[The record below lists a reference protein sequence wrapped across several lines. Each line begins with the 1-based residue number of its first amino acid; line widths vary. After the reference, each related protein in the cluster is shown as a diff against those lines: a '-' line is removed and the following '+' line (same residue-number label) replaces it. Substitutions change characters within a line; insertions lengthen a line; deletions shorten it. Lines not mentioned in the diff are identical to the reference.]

1 MLVLSLLFLNASWAS
16 WGLWG
21 GSSSL
26 GSPSLA
32 ARSFLLAAETPGQV
46 APGHPSPSAEVE
58 THESLLKDGDPS
70 RGHSSSFCGWAV
82 SLSITGVVFT
92 FASRKRRARVRGA
105 WRRAMNAVARLRYPE
120 PSSPSSYAAALLNPP
135 TLDFLCRSQRWAEDS
150 DDEFKRN
157 VGTAIQKTHS
167 LPAKMAEAS
176 GGFSPISDSD
186 EERMSFSTR
195 HHKGPRQRAPTLLQ
209 QRQAQTRKGWT
220 AEPSTKSLDLEDEL
234 LFSSIPSVQDLRRI
248 YIVQVALAESTQGAV
263 IGAIKQLNEL
273 KYGRCKVHFQD
284 GDAKQFYDMLSNYG
298 TKPVSA
304 QSFAVEL
311 RQLLSALALC
321 DQLSL
326 PQLRSIMATA
336 FDRFDFNE
344 DGKLSIEEF
353 SSALLSFNIE
363 LGAAETETL
372 LRFLALAPAVCEE
385 TPVLE
390 KEDLTKADSPEL
402 TLEDKL
408 SAAAGGVKD
417 QLQSSTGWNNAVK
430 IAEKVGHC
438 LQQPGS
444 PRSRAQRLMDLGHK
458 ELASAT
464 EISLTLAGLTMVVLH
479 HSQIHPDA
487 AVLEQMSDAL
497 DDFMGAVRDLFQAM
511 PMGPAL
517 LSGALGL
524 AKTQKDSVAL
534 DVDEALLYAR
544 YFLPKGCS
552 QSLFHKLLTMA
563 GCHWGSVSAGQR
575 LQGDGELRILVRGK
589 AIRKRGEDKE
599 DLLPGAFLNARC
611 EDQVVALEDLTY
623 MAWNT
628 EKLNACMESVKDA
641 GLKQLAERM
650 LEDAAGVCHD
660 TQVPACPEEDWFA
673 PVGEALESQAKRRGL
688 VTSSLCPEGF
698 CRILSKPNMSLRE
711 KLDQVHAWILSSKDE
726 ICDSLE
732 AAGDLAALASLL
744 VALYNHSATLSPE
757 NFPQLAP
764 LLILLADVI
773 SKKRSSQYDETGHD

>member
-1 MLVLSLLFLNASWAS
+1 
-16 WGLWG
+16 
-21 GSSSL
+21 
-26 GSPSLA
+26 
-32 ARSFLLAAETPGQV
+32 
-46 APGHPSPSAEVE
+46 
-58 THESLLKDGDPS
+58 
-70 RGHSSSFCGWAV
+70 
-82 SLSITGVVFT
+82 
-92 FASRKRRARVRGA
+92 
-105 WRRAMNAVARLRYPE
+105 MNAVARLRYPE

-135 TLDFLCRSQRWAEDS
+135 TLDFLCRSQRWAEDIEDS

-157 VGTAIQKTHS
+157 VDGMAIQKTRS
-167 LPAKMAEAS
+167 LPAKMVGAA
-176 GGFSPISDSD
+176 GFSPISDSD
-186 EERMSFSTR
+186 EERMSFSSR
-195 HHKGPRQRAPTLLQ
+195 HHMGPHQRAPTLLQ
-209 QRQAQTRKGWT
+209 RRQAQTRKGWT
-220 AEPSTKSLDLEDEL
+220 AEPSTKSVDLDEL
-234 LFSSIPSVQDLRRI
+234 HSSIPSVQDLRRI
-248 YIVQVALAESTQGAV
+248 YIVQVAQAESTQGAV
-263 IGAIKQLNEL
+263 IAAIKQLNTL

-311 RQLLSALALC
+311 RQLLSALASC

-326 PQLRSIMATA
+326 PQLCSIMATA

-344 DGKLSIEEF
+344 DGKLSIDEF

-390 KEDLTKADSPEL
+390 KEDLTKAESSLAGPEL
-402 TLEDKL
+402 TLEDKVC
-408 SAAAGGVKD
+408 AACGGVKD
-417 QLQSSTGWNNAVK
+417 QLQSSTGWNTAVK

-444 PRSRAQRLMDLGHK
+444 PRSQAKRLMDLGHK
-458 ELASAT
+458 ELVSAT

-487 AVLEQMSDAL
+487 AVFEQISDAL
-497 DDFMGAVRDLFQAM
+497 DDFVGAVRDLFQSM
-511 PMGPAL
+511 PVGPAL

-544 YFLPKGCS
+544 YFLPQGCS

-589 AIRKRGEDKE
+589 AVRKRGEDKE
-599 DLLPGAFLNARC
+599 DLLPGAFLNACC

-660 TQVPACPEEDWFA
+660 TQVPVCPEEDWFA

-698 CRILSKPNMSLRE
+698 CRILSKPNMSFRE
-711 KLDQVHAWILSSKDE
+711 KLDQVHAWILSSKHE

-732 AAGDLAALASLL
+732 AAGDLAALGSLL

-773 SKKRSSQYDETGHD
+773 SKKRSSQYDETAND

>member
-1 MLVLSLLFLNASWAS
+1 MLLLSLLLTASWAS

-21 GSSSL
+21 GSSSP
-26 GSPSLA
+26 SPSLA

-46 APGHPSPSAEVE
+46 APSHPSLSTEAEPC
-58 THESLLKDGDPS
+58 ESHLKDSDPS

-82 SLSITGVVFT
+82 SLGITGVVFT

-135 TLDFLCRSQRWAEDS
+135 TLDFLCRSQHWAEDS
-150 DDEFKRN
+150 DDDLARH
-157 VGTAIQKTHS
+157 GDSMAMQKTRS
-167 LPAKMAEAS
+167 LPEKMVGAS
-176 GGFSPISDSD
+176 GGFSPISDSE
-186 EERMSFSTR
+186 EERMSFTPQ
-195 HHKGPRQRAPTLLQ
+195 HHTGPRQRAPTLLQ
-209 QRQAQTRKGWT
+209 RRQAQTRTGWT
-220 AEPSTKSLDLEDEL
+220 AEPSTKSVDLDERQ
-234 LFSSIPSVQDLRRI
+234 FSSIPSVQHLRRI
-248 YIVQVALAESTQGAV
+248 YIVQVAQAESTQGAV
-263 IGAIKQLNEL
+263 IAAIQQLNTL

-284 GDAKQFYDMLSNYG
+284 RDAKQFYDMLSNYG
-298 TKPVSA
+298 AKAVSA
-304 QSFAVEL
+304 QSFSVEL
-311 RQLLSALALC
+311 QQLLSALASC

-344 DGKLSIEEF
+344 DGKLSIDEF
-353 SSALLSFNIE
+353 SSALRSFNIQ
-363 LGAAETETL
+363 LGAEETETL
-372 LRFLALAPAVCEE
+372 LRFLALAPAVREE
-385 TPVLE
+385 MPVLE

-402 TLEDKL
+402 TLEDKVC
-408 SAAAGGVKD
+408 AAAGGVKD
-417 QLQSSTGWNNAVK
+417 QLQASTGWTTAVK
-430 IAEKVGHC
+430 FAEKVGRC

-444 PRSRAQRLMDLGHK
+444 PRSQAKRLMDLGHK
-458 ELASAT
+458 ELVSAT
-464 EISLTLAGLTMVVLH
+464 EISLTLAGLTLVVLH

-487 AVLEQMSDAL
+487 AVFEQISDAL
-497 DDFMGAVRDLFQAM
+497 DDFFGATRDLFQAM

-524 AKTQKDSVAL
+524 AKTQKESVAL

-589 AIRKRGEDKE
+589 AVRKRGEDKE
-599 DLLPGAFLNARC
+599 DLLPGAFLNACC

-628 EKLNACMESVKDA
+628 EKLHACMESVKDA

-732 AAGDLAALASLL
+732 AAGDLAALCSLL

-757 NFPQLAP
+757 NFLQLAP

-773 SKKRSSQYDETGHD
+773 SKI

>member
-1 MLVLSLLFLNASWAS
+1 MSPRVFARAAKLLLLSLLLTASWAS
-16 WGLWG
+16 WGFQG
-21 GSSSL
+21 GSSSP

-46 APGHPSPSAEVE
+46 APSHPSLSTEAEPC
-58 THESLLKDGDPS
+58 ESHLKDGDPS
-70 RGHSSSFCGWAV
+70 RGYSSSFCGWAV

-135 TLDFLCRSQRWAEDS
+135 TLDFLCRAHWAEES
-150 DDEFKRN
+150 DDDFKRN
-157 VGTAIQKTHS
+157 GDSTAMQKTRS
-167 LPAKMAEAS
+167 LPAKMQGAS

-186 EERMSFSTR
+186 EEWTSFTTR
-195 HHKGPRQRAPTLLQ
+195 HHAEPRERAPTLLQ
-209 QRQAQTRKGWT
+209 RHQAQMRKGWT
-220 AEPSTKSLDLEDEL
+220 AEPSQSVDLDERH
-234 LFSSIPSVQDLRRI
+234 FSSIPSVQDLRRI
-248 YIVQVALAESTQGAV
+248 YIVQVAQAESTQGAV
-263 IGAIKQLNEL
+263 IAAIKQLNTL

-284 GDAKQFYDMLSNYG
+284 SDAKQFYDMLSNYG
-298 TKPVSA
+298 AKPVSA

-311 RQLLSALALC
+311 QQLLSALASC

-344 DGKLSIEEF
+344 DGKLSIDEF
-353 SSALLSFNIE
+353 SSALLSFNIQ
-363 LGAAETETL
+363 LGAEETETL
-372 LRFLALAPAVCEE
+372 LRFLALAPAVREE

-402 TLEDKL
+402 TLEDKVC
-408 SAAAGGVKD
+408 AAAGGVKD
-417 QLQSSTGWNNAVK
+417 QLQASTGWNTAVK
-430 IAEKVGHC
+430 IAEKVGRC

-444 PRSRAQRLMDLGHK
+444 PRSQAKRLMALGHK

-464 EISLTLAGLTMVVLH
+464 EISLTLAGLSMVLLH

-487 AVLEQMSDAL
+487 AVFEQISDAL
-497 DDFMGAVRDLFQAM
+497 DDFFGALRDLFQAM

-524 AKTQKDSVAL
+524 AKTQKESVAL

-563 GCHWGSVSAGQR
+563 GCHWGSVSAGQP

-589 AIRKRGEDKE
+589 AVRKRGEDKE

-628 EKLNACMESVKDA
+628 EKLHACMESVKDA
-641 GLKQLAERM
+641 GLKQLAKRM

-660 TQVPACPEEDWFA
+660 TQAPACEEEDWFA

-732 AAGDLAALASLL
+732 AASDLAALGSLL

-757 NFPQLAP
+757 NFVQLAP
-764 LLILLADVI
+764 LLSLLADVI
-773 SKKRSSQYDETGHD
+773 SKV